1 MPRRCVTA
9 VASGYAPAPRRG
21 LATAQDERLLNE
33 KRRHRDIPYDIRP
46 RPSAQLSDL
55 SRTYFEEEYL
65 PGAFAP
71 DILAANE
78 RSYEERLAACRM
90 IHSVDDPVPT
100 VLGLITLSR
109 TPTRWAARRLCPVP
123 PGAGHPA
130 QRPHRGRSSAGRPP
144 SPTRSGALMKS

>member
-9 VASGYAPAPRRG
+9 VASGDAPAPRRG

-46 RPSAQLSDL
+46 RPSAQLSDF
-55 SRTYFEEEYL
+55 SRTFFEEEYL

-90 IHSVDDPVPT
+90 IASVDDPVPT
-100 VLGLITLSR
+100 VLGLLHPLPHADTL
-109 TPTRWAARRLCPVP
+109 AARRLYPVP

-130 QRPHRGRSSAGRPP
+130 QRPHRGRSSAGRPHRQHDP
-144 SPTRSGALMKS
+144 AP